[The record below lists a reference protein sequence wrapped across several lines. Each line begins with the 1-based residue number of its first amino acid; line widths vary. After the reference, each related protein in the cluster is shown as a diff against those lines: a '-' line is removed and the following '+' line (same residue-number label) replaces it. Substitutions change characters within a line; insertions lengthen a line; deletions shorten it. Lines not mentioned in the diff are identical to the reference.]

1 MRTNKALSN
10 QALQATA
17 VKRLGW
23 HVGCQR
29 PAVPELIRSAN
40 ISMKTIV
47 SLIAITAVILTTS
60 NIHAAPLEN
69 DFVRKPGQ
77 YSLDAKG
84 STLTITEQPA
94 RSWSL
99 KVMWRSGDATDT
111 TAPDDCLR
119 AEGWF
124 VFVEKPGR
132 LWIYDGREGG
142 ILVIHSEKQSSVSAF
157 SSAVMSSCTQK
168 ALDALPQ
175 SVREKYRKAEP
186 DGAANRS
193 QPVRSETNR
202 TSAAAGSG
210 R

>member
-1 MRTNKALSN
+1 MTTTKRANKRAPGKGGIASLLTIGRAQPAL
-10 QALQATA
+10 
-17 VKRLGW
+17 
-23 HVGCQR
+23 
-29 PAVPELIRSAN
+29 PEHDRSAN
-40 ISMKTIV
+40 ICMKTSV
-47 SLIAITAVILTTS
+47 SLIVFMAVILTTS
-60 NIHAAPLEN
+60 NIHAAPLVK

-119 AEGWF
+119 ADGWF

-132 LWIYDGREGG
+132 LWIYDGREDG

-157 SSAVMSSCTQK
+157 SSAVMSSCPQK
-168 ALDALPQ
+168 VLDALPQ

-186 DGAANRS
+186 LLSPRG
-193 QPVRSETNR
+193 Q
-202 TSAAAGSG
+202 
-210 R
+210 

>member
-1 MRTNKALSN
+1 MRHQPPN
-10 QALQATA
+10 QTLQATA
-17 VKRLGW
+17 GKRLGW
-23 HVGCQR
+23 QVGCQR

-60 NIHAAPLEN
+60 NTHAAPLEN
-69 DFVRKPGQ
+69 DFIRKSGQ

-84 STLTITEQPA
+84 STLTITKQPS

-99 KVMWRSGDATDT
+99 KVTWRSGEATDT

-124 VFVEKPGR
+124 VFVEKPER
-132 LWIYDGREGG
+132 LWIYDGRDGG
-142 ILVIHSEKQSSVSAF
+142 ILLIHSEKQSSVSSF
-157 SSAVMSSCTQK
+157 SSAVISSCPQK
-168 ALDALPQ
+168 VLDALPQ

-186 DGAANRS
+186 NAPGNSR
-193 QPVRSETNR
+193 
-202 TSAAAGSG
+202 
-210 R
+210 

>member
-1 MRTNKALSN
+1 M
-10 QALQATA
+10 
-17 VKRLGW
+17 
-23 HVGCQR
+23 
-29 PAVPELIRSAN
+29 
-40 ISMKTIV
+40 
-47 SLIAITAVILTTS
+47 AVILTAS

-69 DFVRKPGQ
+69 DFIRKPGQ

-84 STLTITEQPA
+84 STLTITEKPA
-94 RSWSL
+94 HTWSL
-99 KVMWRSGDATDT
+99 KVTWRSGDATDT

-157 SSAVMSSCTQK
+157 SSAVMSSCPQK
-168 ALDALPQ
+168 VLDALPQ

-186 DGAANRS
+186 HHAADGS
-193 QPVRSETNR
+193 QPFSSVAIREPW
-202 TSAAAGSG
+202 AAGSH

>member
-1 MRTNKALSN
+1 M
-10 QALQATA
+10 
-17 VKRLGW
+17 
-23 HVGCQR
+23 
-29 PAVPELIRSAN
+29 
-40 ISMKTIV
+40 
-47 SLIAITAVILTTS
+47 AVILTTS
-60 NIHAAPLEN
+60 NTHAAPVEN
-69 DFVRKPGQ
+69 DFIRKPGQ

-99 KVMWRSGDATDT
+99 KVTWQSGDARDT
-111 TAPDDCLR
+111 TASHNCLR

-132 LWIYDGREGG
+132 LWIYDGREDG

-157 SSAVMSSCTQK
+157 SSAVMSSCPQK
-168 ALDALPQ
+168 VWDVLPQ
-175 SVREKYRKAEP
+175 SVRGKYRKAE
-186 DGAANRS
+186 DGPANGS
-193 QPVRSETNR
+193 QPVGPDTNR

>member
-1 MRTNKALSN
+1 MRRSAFGLVSHSGALG
-10 QALQATA
+10 ALLLRAHP
-17 VKRLGW
+17 L
-23 HVGCQR
+23 
-29 PAVPELIRSAN
+29 RSAN
-40 ISMKTIV
+40 IRMNTSV
-47 SLIAITAVILTTS
+47 SLIVFMAVILTTS
-60 NIHAAPLEN
+60 NIHAAPLVN

-77 YSLDAKG
+77 YALDAKG

-111 TAPDDCLR
+111 AAPDDCLR

-124 VFVEKPGR
+124 VFIEKLGR

-142 ILVIHSEKQSSVSAF
+142 ILVIHSGKQSSVSAF
-157 SSAVMSSCTQK
+157 SSAVISSCPQK
-168 ALDALPQ
+168 VLDALPQ

-186 DGAANRS
+186 GGAGSRS
-193 QPVRSETNR
+193 QPARSETNR
-202 TSAAAGSG
+202 ASAAGSG